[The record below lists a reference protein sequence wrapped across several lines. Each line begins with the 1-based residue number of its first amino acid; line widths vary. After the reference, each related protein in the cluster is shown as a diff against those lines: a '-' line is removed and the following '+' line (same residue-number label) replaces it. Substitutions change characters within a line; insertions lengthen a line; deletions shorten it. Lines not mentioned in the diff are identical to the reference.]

1 MQSNFD
7 SEIRKISKALI
18 IFSTKTNLF
27 LIELIFR
34 WPIIVFKASILC
46 LRIRRMSLFIEK
58 HDSEFSEE
66 KKLWPVVNRLCLFC
80 SQTELKLFKKF
91 LKCLTKADMPWSF
104 RCKLL
109 LFKGPLTLILLWQIK
124 CIFSSVHV
132 TFKRLLLLLIF
143 FCRNHHA
150 DRYLK
155 QQLQCREPNLDIDS
169 SQTRNGNLWFPSV
182 SRKVF
187 CLIWKESKVSVSL
200 MFKHTWKCSLYL
212 RSSQAYNL

>member
-66 KKLWPVVNRLCLFC
+66 
-80 SQTELKLFKKF
+80 
-91 LKCLTKADMPWSF
+91 
-104 RCKLL
+104 
-109 LFKGPLTLILLWQIK
+109 
-124 CIFSSVHV
+124 
-132 TFKRLLLLLIF
+132 
-143 FCRNHHA
+143 
-150 DRYLK
+150 
-155 QQLQCREPNLDIDS
+155 REP
-169 SQTRNGNLWFPSV
+169 
-182 SRKVF
+182 
-187 CLIWKESKVSVSL
+187 
-200 MFKHTWKCSLYL
+200 
-212 RSSQAYNL
+212 

>member
-66 KKLWPVVNRLCLFC
+66 KKL
-80 SQTELKLFKKF
+80 
-91 LKCLTKADMPWSF
+91 
-104 RCKLL
+104 
-109 LFKGPLTLILLWQIK
+109 
-124 CIFSSVHV
+124 
-132 TFKRLLLLLIF
+132 
-143 FCRNHHA
+143 
-150 DRYLK
+150 
-155 QQLQCREPNLDIDS
+155 
-169 SQTRNGNLWFPSV
+169 
-182 SRKVF
+182 
-187 CLIWKESKVSVSL
+187 
-200 MFKHTWKCSLYL
+200 
-212 RSSQAYNL
+212 